1 VTTAAW
7 PARPAA
13 GSPPEVGDA
22 ERPSA
27 AVSAVA
33 TPDFGVSQQISDQAA
48 ATATAAVFLRIKEYG
63 SPDRLFAGMEIIV
76 SNAISL
82 LFFRTAAVLLIVGMF
97 FGIYMSASGNH
108 VAAGAHAHLNLIGFV
123 VMSVYGIFFGLN
135 PARSAGRLPK
145 ILWGLNTIAA
155 VVMFPSLVLLLNGY
169 KELEP
174 LVAAASFL
182 ALSGAIL
189 FAVLLF
195 LPATR

>member
-1 VTTAAW
+1 
-7 PARPAA
+7 
-13 GSPPEVGDA
+13 
-22 ERPSA
+22 
-27 AVSAVA
+27 
-33 TPDFGVSQQISDQAA
+33 
-48 ATATAAVFLRIKEYG
+48 
-63 SPDRLFAGMEIIV
+63 MEIIV